1 MNRALFPAL
10 LCVCVALFGLGC
22 DRLLK
27 ERKRVENLL
36 ASAESAAASPAPPP
50 PAPAATTTVPSSP
63 ATATVADDQ
72 IPAPED
78 FEQQAAREITPEK
91 MQAELSRLKK
101 DIGP

>member
-1 MNRALFPAL
+1 VNRALFPVL
-10 LCVCVALFGLGC
+10 FGLSVALSGLGC

-50 PAPAATTTVPSSP
+50 PAPVATTTAASP
-63 ATATVADDQ
+63 AAATIADDQ
-72 IPAPED
+72 IPTPED

-91 MQAELSRLKK
+91 MPAELERLKK

>member
-10 LCVCVALFGLGC
+10 LCVSVALFGLGC

-50 PAPAATTTVPSSP
+50 PAPV
-63 ATATVADDQ
+63 ATATVPSPAAATIADDQ

-78 FEQQAAREITPEK
+78 FEQQAAREITPAK

>member
-1 MNRALFPAL
+1 VNRAIFPAL
-10 LCVCVALFGLGC
+10 LCVSVAVFGLGC

-27 ERKRVENLL
+27 ERKRVESLL
-36 ASAESAAASPAPPP
+36 SSAESAAASPAPPP
-50 PAPAATTTVPSSP
+50 PAPAATATVPTP
-63 ATATVADDQ
+63 AAATVADDQ

-91 MQAELSRLKK
+91 MQAELERLKK

>member
-1 MNRALFPAL
+1 VNRALLPLFL
-10 LCVCVALFGLGC
+10 GVSVALCGLGC

-36 ASAESAAASPAPPP
+36 ASAESAAATPAPPP
-50 PAPAATTTVPSSP
+50 APVATTTVPSP
-63 ATATVADDQ
+63 TAATVADDQ
-72 IPAPED
+72 IPTPED

-91 MQAELSRLKK
+91 MQAELERLKK